1 MPLEI
6 SKVLG
11 FGLSKITS
19 VLYIFIFC
27 TGWSSTK
34 LTLTNHSVALSLR
47 SCQLLREI
55 SLGYFLSVRCSAL
68 PLLTGAGMSVGSFY
82 YGGLLG
88 GKFFGT
94 HHNISHS
101 LSTRSYAMGISA
113 RAFYTQG
120 KCMRGIFMRGGE
132 GQGSLDGC
140 LRLLHCLE
148 EHVSSTVGMGNNSS
162 LHWIV

>member
-55 SLGYFLSVRCSAL
+55 SLGYFLSVRFA
-68 PLLTGAGMSVGSFY
+68 PIDGDRNVRGVFLLW
-82 YGGLLG
+82 GLLG

>member
-55 SLGYFLSVRCSAL
+55 SLGYFLSVRCCAL

-82 YGGLLG
+82 YGVCWVGSSLGRTIIYLTLSLLA
-88 GKFFGT
+88 
-94 HHNISHS
+94 H
-101 LSTRSYAMGISA
+101 TRWAYPPALFTLRVSVCV
-113 RAFYTQG
+113 AFSW
-120 KCMRGIFMRGGE
+120 GE
-132 GQGSLDGC
+132 GKVREAWTVVYD
-140 LRLLHCLE
+140 
-148 EHVSSTVGMGNNSS
+148 SS
-162 LHWIV
+162 IVWKSMSRPL

>member
-55 SLGYFLSVRCSAL
+55 SLGYFLSVRCCAL

-82 YGGLLG
+82 YGVCWVGSSLG
-88 GKFFGT
+88 RT
-94 HHNISHS
+94 IIYLT

>member
-1 MPLEI
+1 
-6 SKVLG
+6 
-11 FGLSKITS
+11 
-19 VLYIFIFC
+19 
-27 TGWSSTK
+27 
-34 LTLTNHSVALSLR
+34 
-47 SCQLLREI
+47 
-55 SLGYFLSVRCSAL
+55 
-68 PLLTGAGMSVGSFY
+68 MSVGSFY
-82 YGGLLG
+82 YGVCWVGSSLG
-88 GKFFGT
+88 RT
-94 HHNISHS
+94 IIYLT

-162 LHWIV
+162 LH